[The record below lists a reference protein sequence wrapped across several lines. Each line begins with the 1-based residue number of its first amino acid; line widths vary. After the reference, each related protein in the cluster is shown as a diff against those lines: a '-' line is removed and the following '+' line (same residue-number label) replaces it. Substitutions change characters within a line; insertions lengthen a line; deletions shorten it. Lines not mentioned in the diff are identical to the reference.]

1 MAQMTP
7 IQARRRF
14 GLVRRLNVLSTAVF
28 VLAACAA
35 VFLLFHLNAT
45 KLVGVSVGVCFILAA
60 CIVDY
65 PLKLIRKSIR
75 VFCTHCDK
83 YIEWTADWVCGTCN
97 HTETK
102 NVFLTRCSSCRE
114 SPRALVCPHCDEL
127 LYLDSSRSGKHPIQL
142 AGHVKTHWGASA
154 AGSASEREMKE
165 LEDKKKLV
173 MLRAEL
179 AAAEAA
185 LEERLKARQ
194 TPAPKTLRQD
204 IEERLVDFRDRN
216 LCMHETADKALREAE
231 EKYGKNSEMY
241 ARHRGVIQ
249 AWLEE
254 NLM

>member
-1 MAQMTP
+1 MTP
-7 IQARRRF
+7 IQAKSRHTLFCRLLALSRF
-14 GLVRRLNVLSTAVF
+14 LWLLAGCATLLWIVVAKPSGLAFGVF
-28 VLAACAA
+28 VAVSYGLAGYISEHMI
-35 VFLLFHLNAT
+35 FR
-45 KLVGVSVGVCFILAA
+45 
-60 CIVDY
+60 
-65 PLKLIRKSIR
+65 IRKSIR

-83 YIEWTADWVCGTCN
+83 YIEWTAGWVCGTCN

-127 LYLDSSRSGKHPIQL
+127 LYLDSSRSDRHPIQL
-142 AGHVKTHWGASA
+142 AGHVKTHWASA

-241 ARHRGVIQ
+241 ARHRDVIQ

-254 NLM
+254 NVM

>member
-7 IQARRRF
+7 IQAKSRYALF
-14 GLVRRLNVLSTAVF
+14 RRLRVLVLVLWALAGCGGF
-28 VLAACAA
+28 VL
-35 VFLLFHLNAT
+35 LFVMNAT
-45 KLVGVSVGVCFILAA
+45 KLVGVSFGVLFLLSGYVIE
-60 CIVDY
+60 Y
-65 PLKLIRKSIR
+65 PLTLIRKSIR
-75 VFCTHCDK
+75 VFCIHCDK

-97 HTETK
+97 HTETE
-102 NVFLTRCSSCRE
+102 NIFFMRCSSCRE

-142 AGHVKTHWGASA
+142 AGHVKTHWASTG
-154 AGSASEREMKE
+154 GSASEREMKE

-179 AAAEAA
+179 ATAEAA
-185 LEERLKARQ
+185 LAERLTARQ
-194 TPAPKTLRQD
+194 TPTPKTLRQD
-204 IEERLVDFRDRN
+204 IEERFVDFRDRN
-216 LCMHETADKALREAE
+216 LCVRETADKALREAE

-241 ARHRGVIQ
+241 ARHRDMIQ